1 VTVQVPAKFS
11 VELLGALL
19 QAVRQNGM
27 TIAKSLR
34 LAAPMRFMCLP
45 SRDGNDTKL
54 SEVCFML
61 SCQHNAV
68 PDRWQ
73 VRTAE
78 RWDGEYAGSPC
89 LGLSKTQLPAPGL
102 TVGIN
107 WLMRWQAMAETER
120 ITARQRS
127 ILTAIVESYI
137 ETGEPVGSGTIA
149 GMIARMH
156 AGGGPAG
163 GGLSAATV
171 RNEMAELAN
180 EGLLE
185 QPHTSAGRVPTAR
198 AFRLYVERL
207 SGGGASGGQLV
218 SLAAADSRSRIE
230 SQIDSSFAGVSG
242 THAMLERT
250 SHVLATVSSG
260 VGVAVALVAG
270 GDTLEHVH
278 FSRISKGRVLAVVVT
293 NSGLVRD
300 RVLVLDGGLG
310 GGDLTQRELEAA
322 SNFLNENFRG
332 WSVERVR
339 AEIGR
344 LVERERSEYQRLLS
358 SVEQLWAGAV
368 PEGGGGVQTVYVE
381 GVANLLGDRAV
392 GSPEDVARLRE
403 VLAAL
408 EAKQRLVEL
417 LDAYIDAKQE
427 SVRVIF
433 DLEEHAPEMA
443 GLVLI
448 AAPARVAG
456 ESRGTVGVIGPK
468 RIHYENTMNA
478 VGYIAQVFE
487 RMLHPST

>member
-1 VTVQVPAKFS
+1 
-11 VELLGALL
+11 
-19 QAVRQNGM
+19 
-27 TIAKSLR
+27 
-34 LAAPMRFMCLP
+34 
-45 SRDGNDTKL
+45 
-54 SEVCFML
+54 
-61 SCQHNAV
+61 
-68 PDRWQ
+68 
-73 VRTAE
+73 
-78 RWDGEYAGSPC
+78 
-89 LGLSKTQLPAPGL
+89 
-102 TVGIN
+102 
-107 WLMRWQAMAETER
+107 MAEGER
-120 ITARQRS
+120 ITARQRA

-149 GMIARMH
+149 GTIARVM
-156 AGGGPAG
+156 AGGGAG
-163 GGLSAATV
+163 TGAGLSPATV

-180 EGLLE
+180 EGMLE

-198 AFRLYVERL
+198 AFRMYVERL
-207 SGGGASGGQLV
+207 SGSRMLRGADAGPRLQ
-218 SLAAADSRSRIE
+218 IE

-242 THAMLERT
+242 TQAMLERT

-260 VGVAVALVAG
+260 VGVAVAMVAG

-278 FSRISKGRVLAVVVT
+278 FSRIAQGRVLAVVVT
-293 NSGLVRD
+293 SSGLVRD
-300 RVLVLDGGLG
+300 RVLAMTGGAELS
-310 GGDLTQRELEAA
+310 TRELEAA
-322 SNFLNENFRG
+322 SNFLNEHFRG

-344 LVERERSEYQRLLS
+344 LVERERSEYQKLLG

-368 PEGGGGVQTVYVE
+368 PEGGGVRTVYVE
-381 GVANLLGDRAV
+381 GVANLLGERTV
-392 GSPEDVARLRE
+392 GSAEDMARLRE

-448 AAPARVAG
+448 AAPARMAG
-456 ESRGTVGVIGPK
+456 EGHGTVGVIGPK

-478 VGYIAQVFE
+478 VSYIAQVFE
-487 RMLHPST
+487 RMLHPNA